1 MAQRDAIRS
10 QSATSLAECPSSQ
23 ARGNTITQAF
33 KRQRESPAHE
43 LHVEPTIMINDLPFA
58 STSRVTV
65 VAGSE
70 ATNNSYNR
78 NNDYLVTKLDR
89 LHDKHERFVSHKDF
103 LQKCQEN
110 KVVPKGLKLELEP
123 SIGNHDDEFL
133 SKWYEKLEKFS
144 NSLMSDV
151 ISYCDKINTETACA
165 ITELTDRLKDT
176 VHEREFKSVQ
186 ETIQEN
192 NGIRRQ
198 SLKTRKMK
206 KFYSLKYAKND
217 SYRNQQGPTP
227 QTPQASQ
234 GQQTPNDNLIPPS
247 RELSRT
253 NNKSSYA
260 NAVKRVPSQHRLNNP
275 NYHASERREEEALK
289 QPINEQISLKRKSSR
304 TNIRNTRSDGNSE
317 QILEKRINDLQSELN
332 NLKETSTAKQPIK
345 STSNHC
351 QKNELPVQSTS
362 KDLSTETE
370 EVRKFIS
377 AAMETLK
384 EFDQR
389 FGRLLN
395 TGKTPMV

>member
-78 NNDYLVTKLDR
+78 NNDYLITKLDR

-198 SLKTRKMK
+198 SLKTRN
-206 KFYSLKYAKND
+206 S
-217 SYRNQQGPTP
+217 TP
-227 QTPQASQ
+227 
-234 GQQTPNDNLIPPS
+234 
-247 RELSRT
+247 
-253 NNKSSYA
+253 
-260 NAVKRVPSQHRLNNP
+260 
-275 NYHASERREEEALK
+275 
-289 QPINEQISLKRKSSR
+289 
-304 TNIRNTRSDGNSE
+304 
-317 QILEKRINDLQSELN
+317 
-332 NLKETSTAKQPIK
+332 
-345 STSNHC
+345 
-351 QKNELPVQSTS
+351 
-362 KDLSTETE
+362 
-370 EVRKFIS
+370 
-377 AAMETLK
+377 
-384 EFDQR
+384 
-389 FGRLLN
+389 
-395 TGKTPMV
+395 